1 MRMAL
6 AHPRMVRILQ
16 LLVLCG
22 TLAQGAAHAGLFD
35 DDEARKAILEL
46 RQRVEA
52 GRQAT
57 EASLQRLQAM
67 IEAQRAAITDALRDS
82 QTQQLQRNTE
92 ENTQL
97 RRSLLELQNQIESL
111 RAEITR
117 LQGRHEEAL
126 RTVAD
131 LQRSQKD
138 LAAGQKDLAAGQK
151 DLAAVQQDL
160 ARGVDERVR
169 QLEPVKVSVDG
180 RDILVEPAER
190 RVYESALASFRA
202 SDFPAAQSGFQT
214 LIARY
219 PKTGYLPS
227 ALFWLG
233 NAQYATRDYKEAI
246 TNFRI
251 LLQAAPDHLRAPE
264 ALLSI
269 ANCQI
274 ELKDTRGAR
283 KSLEDLGKA
292 YPQSEAAQ
300 AAKERLARLR

>member
-1 MRMAL
+1 MSL
-6 AHPRMVRILQ
+6 AAVRPRMVRVLR

-22 TLAQGAAHAGLFD
+22 SLVQGVAHAGLFD
-35 DDEARKAILEL
+35 DEEARKAILEL

-52 GRQAT
+52 GRQAS
-57 EASLQRLQAM
+57 EAGMQRLQAL
-67 IEAQRAAITDALRDS
+67 IEAQRVAQMEALRDT
-82 QTQQLQRNTE
+82 QAQQLQRTND
-92 ENTQL
+92 ENAQL
-97 RRSLLELQNQIESL
+97 RRSLLELQNQIETL

-117 LQGRHEEAL
+117 LNGKDEEAL
-126 RTVAD
+126 RGIAE
-131 LQRSQKD
+131 LQRTQKD
-138 LAAGQKDLAAGQK
+138 LSAVQKDLS
-151 DLAAVQQDL
+151 AVQQDM
-160 ARGVDERVR
+160 ARGVEERVR

-180 RDILVEPAER
+180 REILVEPAER
-190 RVYESALASFRA
+190 RAFDGALASFRA

-274 ELKDTRGAR
+274 ELKDLRGAR

-300 AAKERLARLR
+300 AAKDRLARLR

>member
-1 MRMAL
+1 
-6 AHPRMVRILQ
+6 
-16 LLVLCG
+16 
-22 TLAQGAAHAGLFD
+22 
-35 DDEARKAILEL
+35 
-46 RQRVEA
+46 
-52 GRQAT
+52 
-57 EASLQRLQAM
+57 
-67 IEAQRAAITDALRDS
+67 
-82 QTQQLQRNTE
+82 
-92 ENTQL
+92 
-97 RRSLLELQNQIESL
+97 
-111 RAEITR
+111 
-117 LQGRHEEAL
+117 
-126 RTVAD
+126 
-131 LQRSQKD
+131 
-138 LAAGQKDLAAGQK
+138 
-151 DLAAVQQDL
+151 
-160 ARGVDERVR
+160 
-169 QLEPVKVSVDG
+169 VDG

-190 RVYESALASFRA
+190 RAFESALASFRA
-202 SDFPAAQSGFQT
+202 SDFPAAQSGFQA

-274 ELKDTRGAR
+274 ELKDARGAR

>member
-1 MRMAL
+1 
-6 AHPRMVRILQ
+6 
-16 LLVLCG
+16 
-22 TLAQGAAHAGLFD
+22 
-35 DDEARKAILEL
+35 
-46 RQRVEA
+46 
-52 GRQAT
+52 
-57 EASLQRLQAM
+57 
-67 IEAQRAAITDALRDS
+67 
-82 QTQQLQRNTE
+82 
-92 ENTQL
+92 
-97 RRSLLELQNQIESL
+97 
-111 RAEITR
+111 
-117 LQGRHEEAL
+117 
-126 RTVAD
+126 
-131 LQRSQKD
+131 
-138 LAAGQKDLAAGQK
+138 
-151 DLAAVQQDL
+151 
-160 ARGVDERVR
+160 VDERVR

-300 AAKERLARLR
+300 AGKERLARLR